1 MKVSGNRP
9 SKKYKKLKECQ
20 VPREERANMM
30 HPLWWL
36 QRVHL
41 QRDSLRVK
49 RQYVTGGLQREQ
61 SAHLAQGDEGGQCT

>member
-1 MKVSGNRP
+1 MQ
-9 SKKYKKLKECQ
+9 ECQ
-20 VPREERANMM
+20 VPREERTNMM

-49 RQYVTGGLQREQ
+49 RQYVIGGLQKEQ
-61 SAHLAQGDEGGQCT
+61 LVHLAQGDESE

>member
-1 MKVSGNRP
+1 
-9 SKKYKKLKECQ
+9 
-20 VPREERANMM
+20 M

-41 QRDSLRVK
+41 ERDSLRVK

-61 SAHLAQGDEGGQCT
+61 LAHLAQGDEGGQWPST